1 MTVQGSSEPD
11 GRSIALAGLRMDR
24 PTPARMYDYFLG
36 GKDNFQV
43 DRDAADQLDEAAG
56 RGTTF
61 TVAWENRRFLQR
73 AVACLAEA
81 GIDQFVDIG
90 AGLPTQGNV
99 HEIAQRVNPAARVA
113 YVDNDPIV
121 LSHGRAL
128 LADDKTTKV
137 FTADMRE
144 PQAILTAPGLAG
156 LIDFSRP
163 VAVLFVAVLHF
174 VRDEE
179 DPYGIV
185 GTFRDAMA
193 PGSYLVLS
201 HVTTDG
207 LSAEL
212 LARNE
217 EVYERSTSP
226 SRPRSGDEIAR
237 FFDGLDLLEPGLVR
251 PGQWRPWSGQVTVT
265 HFMYAGVGTKTARRA
280 MA

>member
-1 MTVQGSSEPD
+1 MTVRGSSEPD
-11 GRSIALAGLRMDR
+11 DRDIALANLRLDR

-43 DRDAADQLDEAAG
+43 DRDAADLLDEVAG
-56 RGTTF
+56 RGTTS

-99 HEIAQRVNPAARVA
+99 HEVAQRVNPAARVV
-113 YVDNDPIV
+113 YIDNDPIV

-128 LADDKTTKV
+128 LADDVTTRV
-137 FTADMRE
+137 LTADMRE
-144 PQAILTAPGLAG
+144 PQAILAAPGLTE

-174 VRDEE
+174 VRDDE

-185 GTFRDAMA
+185 GTFRDAMV

-207 LSAEL
+207 TPTEI
-212 LARNE
+212 LAQNE
-217 EVYERSTSP
+217 RVYEKSTSP
-226 SRPRSGDEIAR
+226 SRPRSREEIMR
-237 FFDGLDLLEPGLVR
+237 FFDGLGLLEPGLVR
-251 PGQWRPWSGQVTVT
+251 PGLWRPEGGQETAT
-265 HFMYAGVGTKTARRA
+265 NFMYAGVGVKTG
-280 MA
+280 

>member
-1 MTVQGSSEPD
+1 MSVRGSREPD
-11 GRSIALAGLRMDR
+11 GRDIALAHLRMDR
-24 PTPARMYDYFLG
+24 PSPARMYDYFLG

-43 DRDAADQLDEAAG
+43 DREAADELDEVAG
-56 RGTTF
+56 RGTTS

-99 HEIAQRVNPAARVA
+99 HEIAQRMNPAARVA

-121 LSHGRAL
+121 ISHGRAL
-128 LADDKTTKV
+128 LADDKAIRV
-137 FTADMRE
+137 FAADMRE
-144 PQAILTAPGLAG
+144 PQAILTAPGVAG

-174 VRDEE
+174 VRDDD

-193 PGSYLVLS
+193 PGSYLALS

-217 EVYERSTSP
+217 DVYERAASP
-226 SRPRSGDEIAR
+226 SRPRSRDEIAR
-237 FFDGLDLLEPGLVR
+237 FFDGLDLVEPGLVR
-251 PGQWRPWSGQVTVT
+251 PGQWRPGAGHETAT
-265 HFMYAGVGTKTARRA
+265 RFMYAGVGTKTA
-280 MA
+280 

>member
-1 MTVQGSSEPD
+1 MTVQGSSKPAD
-11 GRSIALAGLRMDR
+11 RNVVLAGLRMDR

-36 GKDNFQV
+36 GKDNFRV
-43 DRDAADQLDEAAG
+43 DRDAADELDEAVG
-56 RGTTF
+56 RGTTM

-73 AVACLAEA
+73 AVAWLAEA

-90 AGLPTQGNV
+90 AGLPTRGNV

-113 YVDNDPIV
+113 YADNDPIV

-128 LADDKTTKV
+128 LADGKTTNV
-137 FTADMRE
+137 FTGDMRE

-163 VAVLFVAVLHF
+163 VAVLLVAVLHF

-201 HVTTDG
+201 HATTDG
-207 LSAEL
+207 PSAEL

-226 SRPRSGDEIAR
+226 SRPRSRDEIAR

-251 PGQWRPWSGQVTVT
+251 PGRWRPGSGQETVT
-265 HFMYAGVGTKTARRA
+265 HFMYAGVGTKTS
-280 MA
+280 

>member
-1 MTVQGSSEPD
+1 MC
-11 GRSIALAGLRMDR
+11 
-24 PTPARMYDYFLG
+24 
-36 GKDNFQV
+36 
-43 DRDAADQLDEAAG
+43 RDAADQLDEVAG
-56 RGTTF
+56 PGTTF
-61 TVAWENRRFLQR
+61 TAAWENRRFLQR
-73 AVACLAEA
+73 AVACLAGA
-81 GIDQFVDIG
+81 GIDRFLDLG

-128 LADDKTTKV
+128 LADDRTTRV
-137 FTADMRE
+137 FAADMRE
-144 PQAILTAPGLAG
+144 PEAILTAPGLAE

-174 VRDEE
+174 VRDDE

-207 LSAEL
+207 PSAEL
-212 LARNE
+212 LARNQ
-217 EVYERSTSP
+217 EVYERATSP
-226 SRPRSGDEIAR
+226 SRPPRAARSDHPEHHRRCDGTRQRLELDRNPLADPDLRRLDPDQSAR
-237 FFDGLDLLEPGLVR
+237 EAHRF
-251 PGQWRPWSGQVTVT
+251 GQVDQCHHVRQQMSERRDTRVPDDDVAVDL
-265 HFMYAGVGTKTARRA
+265 AGP
-280 MA
+280 

>member
-1 MTVQGSSEPD
+1 MTVRGSRERD
-11 GRSIALAGLRMDR
+11 DRNIALADLRLDR

-43 DRDAADQLDEAAG
+43 DRDAADQLDEVAG

-128 LADDKTTKV
+128 LADDKTTRV

-144 PQAILTAPGLAG
+144 PRAILTAPGLAG

-174 VRDEE
+174 VRDDE

-185 GTFRDAMA
+185 GTFRAAMA

-207 LSAEL
+207 PPTEI

-217 EVYERSTSP
+217 RVYEGATSP
-226 SRPRSGDEIAR
+226 SRARSRDEIAR

-251 PGQWRPWSGQVTVT
+251 PGQWRPGPGQEAAT
-265 HFMYAGVGTKTARRA
+265 HFMYAGVGTKRA
-280 MA
+280 

>member
-1 MTVQGSSEPD
+1 MGAVAPGSSKPD
-11 GRSIALAGLRMDR
+11 DRNVTLAGLRLDR
-24 PTPARMYDYFLG
+24 PAPARMYDYFLG

-73 AVACLAEA
+73 AVACLAGA

-113 YVDNDPIV
+113 YIDNDPIV

-128 LADDKTTKV
+128 LADDKTTRV

-144 PQAILTAPGLAG
+144 PEAILTAPSLAG

-174 VRDEE
+174 VRDDE

-185 GTFRDAMA
+185 GTFRDAIV
-193 PGSYLVLS
+193 PGSCLVLS

-207 LSAEL
+207 PPAEI

-217 EVYERSTSP
+217 HVYEKATSP
-226 SRPRSGDEIAR
+226 SRARSRDEIAR

-251 PGQWRPWSGQVTVT
+251 PGRWRPGSGQETAT
-265 HFMYAGVGTKTARRA
+265 HFMYAGIGTKTA
-280 MA
+280 

>member
-1 MTVQGSSEPD
+1 MSVRGSREQD
-11 GRSIALAGLRMDR
+11 GRDIALADLRMDR
-24 PTPARMYDYFLG
+24 PSPARMYDYFLG

-43 DRDAADQLDEAAG
+43 DREAADELDEVAG

-61 TVAWENRRFLQR
+61 AVAWENRRFLQR

-128 LADDKTTKV
+128 LADDKTTRV
-137 FTADMRE
+137 FAADIRE
-144 PQAILTAPGLAG
+144 PQAILAAPGLAE

-174 VRDEE
+174 VRDDE
-179 DPYGIV
+179 DPYGIL
-185 GTFRDAMA
+185 GTLRDAMA
-193 PGSYLVLS
+193 PGSYLALS

-207 LSAEL
+207 LSAGL

-217 EVYERSTSP
+217 DVYKRATSP
-226 SRPRSGDEIAR
+226 SRPRSHDEIAR

-251 PGQWRPWSGQVTVT
+251 PGQWRPGSGHETAT
-265 HFMYAGVGTKTARRA
+265 HFMYAGVGTKTARPR
-280 MA
+280 

>member
-1 MTVQGSSEPD
+1 MTVREQGESAERDIPWAD
-11 GRSIALAGLRMDR
+11 LRTDR

-43 DRDAADQLDEAAG
+43 DRDAAEQLDRAAG
-56 RGTTF
+56 RGTTSV
-61 TVAWENRRFLQR
+61 VAWENRRFLQR
-73 AVACLAEA
+73 AVAHLAEA
-81 GIDQFVDIG
+81 GIDQFLDIG

-99 HEIAQRVNPAARVA
+99 HEIAQRANPATRVA

-128 LADDKTTKV
+128 LADYKTTQV

-144 PQAILTAPGLAG
+144 PQAILTAPGLPE

-163 VAVLFVAVLHF
+163 VAALFVAVLHF
-174 VRDEE
+174 VRDDE

-185 GTFRDAMA
+185 KTFRDAMA

-207 LSAEL
+207 TSAEVLSA
-212 LARNE
+212 NE
-217 EVYERSTSP
+217 RAYERATSS
-226 SRPRSGDEIAR
+226 SRPRSRDEIAR
-237 FFDGLDLLEPGLVR
+237 FFDGLDLIEPGLVR
-251 PGQWRPWSGQVTVT
+251 PGLWRPTPGQETAT
-265 HFMYAGVGTKTARRA
+265 HFMYAGVGIKTP
-280 MA
+280 

>member
-1 MTVQGSSEPD
+1 MTVRGSSNPD
-11 GRSIALAGLRMDR
+11 EGGIALADLRIDR
-24 PTPARMYDYFLG
+24 PSPARMYDYFLG

-43 DRDAADQLDEAAG
+43 DRDAADQLDEVAG

-99 HEIAQRVNPAARVA
+99 HEIAQRANPAARVA

-121 LSHGRAL
+121 ISHGRAL
-128 LADDKTTKV
+128 LANDKTTRV
-137 FTADMRE
+137 LTADMRD
-144 PQAILTAPGLAG
+144 PQTILAAPGLAG

-185 GTFRDAMA
+185 ETFRAAMA
-193 PGSYLVLS
+193 PGSCLVLS
-201 HVTTDG
+201 HVATDG

-217 EVYERSTSP
+217 HVYERSTSP
-226 SRPRSGDEIAR
+226 SRPRSRDEIAR

-251 PGQWRPWSGQVTVT
+251 PGQWRPGAGQETAT
-265 HFMYAGVGTKTARRA
+265 RFMYAGVGTKNA
-280 MA
+280 

>member
-1 MTVQGSSEPD
+1 MRGSSEPD
-11 GRSIALAGLRMDR
+11 DRNVALADLRMDR

-43 DRDAADQLDEAAG
+43 DRDAADQLAKAAG

-90 AGLPTQGNV
+90 AGLPAQGNV
-99 HEIAQRVNPAARVA
+99 HEIAKRVNPAARVA

-144 PQAILTAPGLAG
+144 PQVILTAPGLAG

-163 VAVLFVAVLHF
+163 VAVLLVAVLHF

-179 DPYGIV
+179 DPYSIV
-185 GTFRDAMA
+185 RTFCDAMA
-193 PGSYLVLS
+193 PGSSLVLS

-207 LSAEL
+207 PSAEL
-212 LARNE
+212 LAGIE
-217 EVYERSTSP
+217 HVYERSTSP
-226 SRPRSGDEIAR
+226 SRPRSRDEIAR
-237 FFDGLDLLEPGLVR
+237 FFDGLDLVEPGVVR
-251 PGQWRPWSGQVTVT
+251 PGLWRPGSGQEPVT
-265 HFMYAGVGTKTARRA
+265 HFMYAGVGTKTA
-280 MA
+280 

>member
-11 GRSIALAGLRMDR
+11 DRNIVLADLRMDR

-36 GKDNFQV
+36 GKDNFRV

-56 RGTTF
+56 QGTTM
-61 TVAWENRRFLQR
+61 TAARENRRFLQR
-73 AVACLAEA
+73 AVACLAET
-81 GIDQFVDIG
+81 GIDQFIDIG

-99 HEIAQRVNPAARVA
+99 HEIAQRANPAARVA

-137 FTADMRE
+137 FTADARE

-163 VAVLFVAVLHF
+163 VAVLLVAVLHF
-174 VRDEE
+174 VGDKD
-179 DPYGIV
+179 DPYAIV

-212 LARNE
+212 LARIE
-217 EVYERSTSP
+217 DVYERSTSP
-226 SRPRSGDEIAR
+226 SRPRSRDEIAR

-251 PGQWRPWSGQVTVT
+251 PGRWRPGPGQETVT
-265 HFMYAGVGTKTARRA
+265 HFMYAGVGTKTA
-280 MA
+280 

>member
-1 MTVQGSSEPD
+1 MTVQGSSKPAD
-11 GRSIALAGLRMDR
+11 RNVVLAGLRMDR

-61 TVAWENRRFLQR
+61 AAACENRRFLQR
-73 AVACLAEA
+73 AVAWLAEA

-90 AGLPTQGNV
+90 AGLPTRGNV

-113 YVDNDPIV
+113 YADNDPIV

-128 LADDKTTKV
+128 LADGKTTNV
-137 FTADMRE
+137 FTGDMRE

-163 VAVLFVAVLHF
+163 VAVLLVAVLHF

-201 HVTTDG
+201 HATTDG
-207 LSAEL
+207 PSAEL

-226 SRPRSGDEIAR
+226 SRPRSRDEIAR

-251 PGQWRPWSGQVTVT
+251 PGRWRPGSGQEAVT
-265 HFMYAGVGTKTARRA
+265 HFMYAGVGTKAA
-280 MA
+280 

>member
-1 MTVQGSSEPD
+1 MTVQGFLEPD
-11 GRSIALAGLRMDR
+11 DRNVALATLRMDR

-56 RGTTF
+56 QGTTSK
-61 TVAWENRRFLQR
+61 VAWENRRFLQR

-81 GIDQFVDIG
+81 GIDQFVDLG

-99 HEIAQRVNPAARVA
+99 HEIAQRVNPAVRVA

-128 LADDKTTKV
+128 LADEKTTKV
-137 FTADMRE
+137 FTADMRD
-144 PQAILTAPGLAG
+144 PQAILTAPGLVG
-156 LIDFSRP
+156 LIDFARP

-174 VRDEE
+174 VGDEE

-185 GTFRDAMA
+185 RAFRDAMA

-207 LSAEL
+207 LTGEL

-217 EVYERSTSP
+217 DVYEKSTSP
-226 SRPRSGDEIAR
+226 SRPRSRAEIAR
-237 FFDGLDLLEPGLVR
+237 FFDGLDLLEPGLVS
-251 PGQWRPWSGQVTVT
+251 PGQWRPGSGQEPVTR
-265 HFMYAGVGTKTARRA
+265 FMYAGVGTKTA
-280 MA
+280 

>member
-1 MTVQGSSEPD
+1 
-11 GRSIALAGLRMDR
+11 
-24 PTPARMYDYFLG
+24 MYDYFLG

-207 LSAEL
+207 LSA
-212 LARNE
+212 
-217 EVYERSTSP
+217 
-226 SRPRSGDEIAR
+226 
-237 FFDGLDLLEPGLVR
+237 
-251 PGQWRPWSGQVTVT
+251 
-265 HFMYAGVGTKTARRA
+265 M
-280 MA
+280 

>member
-1 MTVQGSSEPD
+1 MTVRESSETD
-11 GRSIALAGLRMDR
+11 DRDIALADLRMDR
-24 PTPARMYDYFLG
+24 PSSARMYNYFLG

-43 DRDAADQLDEAAG
+43 DREAADQLDEVAG
-56 RGTTF
+56 QGTTF

-81 GIDQFVDIG
+81 GIDQFVDLG

-121 LSHGRAL
+121 ISHGRAL
-128 LADDKTTKV
+128 LADDKTTRV

-144 PQAILTAPGLAG
+144 PQAILTAPGLAE

-163 VAVLFVAVLHF
+163 IAVLFVAVLHF

-179 DPYGIV
+179 DPHGIV
-185 GTFRDAMA
+185 GTFRAAMA

-201 HVTTDG
+201 HVATDG

-217 EVYERSTSP
+217 QVYERATSP
-226 SRPRSGDEIAR
+226 SRPRSRNEIAR

-251 PGQWRPWSGQVTVT
+251 PGRWRPGSGQETAT
-265 HFMYAGVGTKTARRA
+265 HFMYAGVGTK
-280 MA
+280 

>member
-1 MTVQGSSEPD
+1 
-11 GRSIALAGLRMDR
+11 
-24 PTPARMYDYFLG
+24 MYDYFLG

-56 RGTTF
+56 RGTTSV
-61 TVAWENRRFLQR
+61 VAWENRRFLQR

-99 HEIAQRVNPAARVA
+99 HEIAQRVNPAARVV

-128 LADDKTTKV
+128 LADDKTTRV
-137 FTADMRE
+137 IAADMRE
-144 PQAILTAPGLAG
+144 PQAILTAPGLSE

-163 VAVLFVAVLHF
+163 VAVLFVASLHF

-193 PGSYLVLS
+193 PGSCLVLS

-207 LSAEL
+207 TPAEL
-212 LARNE
+212 LSRNE
-217 EVYERSTSP
+217 QVYEKSTSP
-226 SRPRSGDEIAR
+226 SRPRSRDEIAR

-251 PGQWRPWSGQVTVT
+251 PGRWRPGSDHGTAT
-265 HFMYAGVGTKTARRA
+265 HFMYAGAGTKTA
-280 MA
+280 

>member
-1 MTVQGSSEPD
+1 MTVRGAGEPD
-11 GRSIALAGLRMDR
+11 DRDIALAGLRLDR

-43 DRDAADQLDEAAG
+43 DRDAADQLDKVAG
-56 RGTTF
+56 HGTTS

-73 AVACLAEA
+73 AVADLAEA
-81 GIDQFVDIG
+81 GIDQFVDVG

-99 HEIAQRVNPAARVA
+99 HEIVQRVNPAARVA
-113 YVDNDPIV
+113 YIDNDPIV

-128 LADDKTTKV
+128 LADDKTTRV

-144 PQAILTAPGLAG
+144 PQAILTAPGLAE
-156 LIDFSRP
+156 LIDFARP

-174 VRDEE
+174 VRDDE

-185 GTFRDAMA
+185 GAFRDAMA

-201 HVTTDG
+201 HVATDG

-217 EVYERSTSP
+217 DVYERSTSP
-226 SRPRSGDEIAR
+226 SRPRSRDEIAR

-251 PGQWRPWSGQVTVT
+251 PGLWRPGPGEETAT
-265 HFMYAGVGTKTARRA
+265 HFMYAGVGTKTA
-280 MA
+280 

>member
-1 MTVQGSSEPD
+1 MTVRGSSETD
-11 GRSIALAGLRMDR
+11 DRSVALADLRLDR
-24 PTPARMYDYFLG
+24 PSPARMYDYFLG

-43 DRDAADQLDEAAG
+43 DRDAADQLDQVAG
-56 RGTTF
+56 RGTTS

-73 AVACLAEA
+73 AVGCLAEA

-90 AGLPTQGNV
+90 AGLPTRGNV
-99 HEIAQRVNPAARVA
+99 HEIAQRANPAARVA

-128 LADDKTTKV
+128 LADDKTTRV

-144 PQAILTAPGLAG
+144 PQTILTAPGLAG

-185 GTFRDAMA
+185 GAFRDAMV

-207 LSAEL
+207 LSAEI
-212 LARNE
+212 LARNAR
-217 EVYERSTSP
+217 VYERATSP
-226 SRPRSGDEIAR
+226 SRPRSRDEIAR

-251 PGQWRPWSGQVTVT
+251 PGLWRPGSDQETAT
-265 HFMYAGVGTKTARRA
+265 PAMYAGVGTKTA
-280 MA
+280 

>member
-1 MTVQGSSEPD
+1 MGVQGASEPD
-11 GRSIALAGLRMDR
+11 KRAIALADLRLDR

-73 AVACLAEA
+73 AVGCLAEA

-128 LADDKTTKV
+128 LADDKTTRV

-144 PQAILTAPGLAG
+144 PQAILTAPGLAE

-174 VRDEE
+174 VRDDE

-193 PGSYLVLS
+193 PGSYLVVS
-201 HVTTDG
+201 HVATDG

-217 EVYERSTSP
+217 RVYERSTSP
-226 SRPRSGDEIAR
+226 SRPRSRDEIAR
-237 FFDGLDLLEPGLVR
+237 FFDGLDLLEPGLVHPGRWR
-251 PGQWRPWSGQVTVT
+251 PGPGQETAT
-265 HFMYAGVGTKTARRA
+265 QFMYAGVGAKTA
-280 MA
+280 

>member
-1 MTVQGSSEPD
+1 MTVRESSETD
-11 GRSIALAGLRMDR
+11 DRDIALADLRMDR
-24 PTPARMYDYFLG
+24 PSPARMYNYFLG

-43 DRDAADQLDEAAG
+43 DREAADQLDEVAG
-56 RGTTF
+56 QGTTF

-81 GIDQFVDIG
+81 GIDQFVDLG

-99 HEIAQRVNPAARVA
+99 HEIAKRVNPAARVA

-121 LSHGRAL
+121 ISHGRAL
-128 LADDKTTKV
+128 LADDKTTRV

-144 PQAILTAPGLAG
+144 PQAILTAPGLAE

-163 VAVLFVAVLHF
+163 IAVLFVAVLHF

-179 DPYGIV
+179 DPHGIV
-185 GTFRDAMA
+185 GTFRAAMA

-201 HVTTDG
+201 HVATDG

-217 EVYERSTSP
+217 QVYERATSP
-226 SRPRSGDEIAR
+226 SRPRSRNEIAR

-251 PGQWRPWSGQVTVT
+251 PGRWRPGSGQETAT
-265 HFMYAGVGTKTARRA
+265 HFMYAGVGTKTA
-280 MA
+280 

>member
-1 MTVQGSSEPD
+1 MTVQRPSEPD
-11 GRSIALAGLRMDR
+11 DRNAVLAELWMDR
-24 PTPARMYDYFLG
+24 PSPARMYDYFLG

-43 DRDAADQLDEAAG
+43 DRDAADQLDKAAG
-56 RGTTF
+56 PGTTS
-61 TVAWENRRFLQR
+61 TVAWENRHFLQR

-121 LSHGRAL
+121 LTHGRAL
-128 LADDKTTKV
+128 LADDNTTQV

-144 PQAILTAPGLAG
+144 PQAIFTAPGLTG

-163 VAVLFVAVLHF
+163 VAMLFVAVLHF

-185 GTFRDAMA
+185 GPFHDAMA
-193 PGSYLVLS
+193 PGSSLVLP
-201 HVTTDG
+201 HVPTDG
-207 LSAEL
+207 PSGAL

-217 EVYERSTSP
+217 DVYKRSTAS
-226 SRPRSGDEIAR
+226 SRPRSRDEIAR
-237 FFDGLDLLEPGLVR
+237 FFNGLDLLEPGLVR
-251 PGQWRPWSGQVTVT
+251 PGEWRPGSGQETVT
-265 HFMYAGVGTKTARRA
+265 HFMYAGVGAKTA
-280 MA
+280 